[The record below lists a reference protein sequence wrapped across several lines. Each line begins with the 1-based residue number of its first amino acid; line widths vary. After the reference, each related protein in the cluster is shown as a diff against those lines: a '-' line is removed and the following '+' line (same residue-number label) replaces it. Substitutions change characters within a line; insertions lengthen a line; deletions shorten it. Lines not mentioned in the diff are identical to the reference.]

1 MANRNEGCN
10 AGIHADRSEGGKRS
24 TAVSGFHAL
33 TRLQQGLAALKA
45 DHLERRRLLLDGAQ
59 GPHVTIDGRR
69 VVSFCSNDYLG
80 LAADPALIAA
90 AHAALD
96 QCGVGA
102 GAAHLITGHHRLHH
116 DFEAAFAGF
125 VGKPT
130 ALLFSTGYMANLGV
144 VTALTGR
151 HGEVFADKLNHASLV
166 DAAQLSG
173 AGFTRYRHLDLAQLE
188 SQLAKSTAP
197 DKLIMSDLV
206 FSMDGDT
213 APVDALLELAEKY
226 DAWLY
231 LDDAHGFGVLNGGRG
246 GLTER
251 ARASDRVIYLA
262 TLGKAA
268 GVAGAAVAA
277 HASVVDWLLQKAR
290 PYIYTTASPPLLAAC
305 LLESLRQIEA
315 GDPRRVRLQQH
326 IAQLRAGL
334 AGLRLGALMDSA
346 TPIQPLVIG
355 ANADAVRLSQ
365 SLLQRGLLVP
375 AIRTPTVPAN
385 TARLRITL
393 SAAHSSDDVAHL
405 VEALH
410 GII

>member
-1 MANRNEGCN
+1 MSFA
-10 AGIHADRSEGGKRS
+10 
-24 TAVSGFHAL
+24 AL
-33 TRLQQGLAALKA
+33 TRLQQGLAALRT

-59 GPHVTIDGRR
+59 GAHVTINGQR
-69 VVSFCSNDYLG
+69 VISFCSNDYLG
-80 LAADPALIAA
+80 LAADPALIRA

-102 GAAHLITGHHRLHH
+102 GAAHLITGHHRFHH
-116 DFEAAFAGF
+116 DFESAFSSYI
-125 VGKPT
+125 GKPA
-130 ALLFSTGYMANLGV
+130 ALLFSTGYMANLAV
-144 VTALTGR
+144 ITALVGR
-151 HGEVFADKLNHASLV
+151 HGEIFADKLNHASLV

-173 AGFTRYRHLDLAQLE
+173 ARFSRYRHNNLAQLE
-188 SQLAKSTAP
+188 SQLADSTVQG
-197 DKLIMSDLV
+197 KLIVSDLV
-206 FSMDGDT
+206 FSMDGDLV
-213 APVDALLELAEKY
+213 PVDALLELAERY

-251 ARASDRVIYLA
+251 ARSSGRVIYMA

-268 GVAGAAVAA
+268 GVSGAAVAA
-277 HASVVDWLLQKAR
+277 HASVIDWLIQKAR

-315 GDPRRVRLQQH
+315 GDARRERLGAH
-326 IAQLRAGL
+326 VAQLRQGL
-334 AGLRLGALMDSA
+334 AGLKRGVLMPSD

-355 ANADAVRLSQ
+355 ANADAVHLSKD
-365 SLLQRGLLVP
+365 LLQRGLMVP
-375 AIRTPTVPAN
+375 AIRTPTVPAD

-393 SAAHSSDDVAHL
+393 SAAHSADDIAQL

-410 GII
+410 ALD

>member
-1 MANRNEGCN
+1 M
-10 AGIHADRSEGGKRS
+10 
-24 TAVSGFHAL
+24 TFPAL
-33 TRLQQGLAALKA
+33 TRLQDGLAALKA
-45 DHLERRRLLLDGAQ
+45 GHLERRRRLLDGTQ
-59 GPHVTIDGRR
+59 GAHATIDGQR

-80 LAADPALIAA
+80 LAADPALVQA
-90 AHAALD
+90 AHAALET
-96 QCGVGA
+96 CGVGA
-102 GAAHLITGHHRLHH
+102 GAAHLITGHHRFHH
-116 DFEAAFAGF
+116 EFELAFARF
-125 VGKPT
+125 VGKPA
-130 ALLFSTGYMANLGV
+130 ALLFSTGYMANLAG
-144 VTALTGR
+144 VTALVGR

-173 AGFTRYRHLDLAQLE
+173 ASFTRYRHADLAQLE
-188 SQLAKSTAP
+188 GQLAASRAQ
-197 DKLIMSDLV
+197 DKVIVSDLV
-206 FSMDGDT
+206 FSMDGDIV
-213 APVDALLELAEKY
+213 PVDALLDLAERY

-268 GVAGAAVAA
+268 GVAGAAVAG
-277 HASVVDWLLQKAR
+277 HAGVIEWLIQKAR

-315 GDPRRVRLQQH
+315 GDTRRERLH
-326 IAQLRAGL
+326 RHVAQLREGL
-334 AGLRLGALMDSA
+334 ANLTCGTLMESA
-346 TPIQPLVIG
+346 TPIQPLLIG

-365 SLLQRGLLVP
+365 ALLQRGLLVP
-375 AIRTPTVPAN
+375 AIRTPTVPAG

-393 SAAHSSDDVAHL
+393 SAAHSTEDVAQL

-410 GII
+410 AVA

>member
-1 MANRNEGCN
+1 MSFA
-10 AGIHADRSEGGKRS
+10 
-24 TAVSGFHAL
+24 AL

-59 GPHVTIDGRR
+59 GAHVTINGQR

-102 GAAHLITGHHRLHH
+102 GAAHLISGHHRFHQ
-116 DFEAAFAGF
+116 DFEAAFAHF
-125 VGKPT
+125 VGKPA
-130 ALLFSTGYMANLGV
+130 ALLFSIGYMANLGV
-144 VTALTGR
+144 LTTLVGR
-151 HGEVFADKLNHASLV
+151 HGEVFGDKLNHASLV

-173 AGFTRYRHLDLAQLE
+173 ATLTRYRHGDIAQLE
-188 SQLAKSTAP
+188 TQLEKSTAQ
-197 DKLIMSDLV
+197 DKLIVTDLV
-206 FSMDGDT
+206 FSMDGDI
-213 APVDALLELAEKY
+213 APVDALLDLAERY

-268 GVAGAAVAA
+268 GVSGAAVAA
-277 HASVVDWLLQKAR
+277 HAAVIDWLLQRAR

-315 GDPRRVRLQQH
+315 GEARRERLRSH
-326 IAQLRAGL
+326 IVQLRTGL
-334 AGLRLGALMDSA
+334 AGLTLGELMPSV
-346 TPIQPLVIG
+346 TPIQPLLIG
-355 ANADAVRLSQ
+355 ANADAVSASQ
-365 SLLQRGLLVP
+365 KLLQRGLLVP
-375 AIRTPTVPAN
+375 AIRTPTVPLN

-393 SAAHSSDDVAHL
+393 SAAHSADDIAHL
-405 VEALH
+405 IEALH
-410 GII
+410 GIAPP